1 MRMSGS
7 YSDASRERQP
17 SAKRSAVAGWLSKLF
32 SMGGGGGPDRAATPD
47 SPQPM
52 RLAPDSGDKTLPPD
66 EARRKEEL
74 LAAMQAGTKT
84 MPPEGPAEDGGK
96 GKTLHTSDEDRV
108 NSLLRV
114 LDGPVNS
121 LYPTLRQQ
129 IQGCIGGTPN
139 FISPEQASST
149 FKDPDNISHFMLSMR
164 DVPYIYR
171 QIKPVSTAFQ
181 RFLNV
186 YIKLHKTVAAAP
198 MVWRQAENVEL
209 KRRLDVRS
217 FEKIMKDVEHLESAM
232 NKVKIEKDFMHVMG
246 YGTQIS
252 MLLQEWERFHAL
264 FQKAAPEIMKLL
276 YQMYQGVKDQKWDK
290 TGPYAPE
297 GPRGEED
304 ADLGQLGKGVLDDPS
319 SHDGDGNWKDMGTY
333 NPHYTGYERYG
344 GRKTD
349 IRNAQQGS
357 KTGVRKPGKTT
368 VDYVPGE

>member
-32 SMGGGGGPDRAATPD
+32 SMGGASDPKVD
-47 SPQPM
+47 QPAPPSM
-52 RLAPDSGDKTLPPD
+52 RLAPEPDKTLSPED
-66 EARRKEEL
+66 AKRKEEEEAL
-74 LAAMQAGTKT
+74 RQAGTKT
-84 MPPEGPAEDGGK
+84 MPPEANQIPNRDN
-96 GKTLHTSDEDRV
+96 TSDDRRV
-108 NSLLRV
+108 SFLLRV
-114 LDGPVNS
+114 LDGPVNA

-149 FKDPDNISHFMLSMR
+149 FKDPDSISHFMLSMR

-186 YIKLHKTVAAAP
+186 YLKLHKAVAAAP
-198 MVWRQAENVEL
+198 MAWRQAENVEL

-217 FEKIMKDVEHLESAM
+217 FEKIMKDVDQLEAAI
-232 NKVKIEKDFMHVMG
+232 NEIKADRDFMHVMG

-276 YQMYQGVKDQKWDK
+276 YKMYQGVKDQKWDK

-319 SHDGDGNWKDMGTY
+319 SHDGDGDWYDMGTDH
-333 NPHYTGYERYG
+333 PHYPNYERG
-344 GRKTD
+344 DRGRNTD
-349 IRNAQQGS
+349 IRSPQQSGMQGN
-357 KTGVRKPGKTT
+357 KTGIRKPGKTT